1 VNLFAIFIRL
11 DKVNHL
17 VSIAAA
23 VDVAVP
29 GNLDGARIDRLAL
42 QRIAQLLFE
51 LVGLRGLL
59 NRYRIS
65 FRCPR

>member
-17 VSIAAA
+17 VLIAAA

>member
-17 VSIAAA
+17 VLIAAA
-23 VDVAVP
+23 VDVGVP
-29 GNLDGARIDRLAL
+29 GSLDGASIHGLAL
-42 QRIAQLLFE
+42 QLIAQWYFE
-51 LVGLRGLL
+51 LAGLRRLL
-59 NRYRIS
+59 NRHHVS